1 MAAGVSHDV
10 HAADSWRS
18 RIAATALDGTF
29 VLRIGLAMLFLAN
42 AFIAWVDPEQ
52 FTSLVRMAGIER
64 LVDAQVILWG
74 IRANDL
80 AIAVALL
87 FAWNRWPRLVPAWV
101 GLYVFGVGVIKLA
114 ALV

>member
-10 HAADSWRS
+10 HVADSWRS
-18 RIAATALDGTF
+18 RIAATALDGTL
-29 VLRIGLAMLFLAN
+29 VLRIGLAVLFLVN
-42 AFIAWVDPEQ
+42 ALIAWVDPEQ
-52 FTSLVRMAGIER
+52 FTSLIGKAGVER
-64 LVDAQVILWG
+64 FLSAEVILWG